1 MEENKKISELD
12 AIQNISN
19 TDEFIVIDKDV
30 TSGNDASSSGKTS
43 KVTLA
48 QLKNALHTE
57 GQKGNVGEDGIKGK
71 QGDDGEQGESGEQGD
86 RGEVGNKGQ
95 TGAKGISGGRGQ
107 TGEQGDTGGTGIKGI
122 RGAVGEP
129 GQPGTSTQDGDEGDP
144 GPVGEK
150 GLPGN
155 KGERGYKGGRSGQGI
170 QGLRGYKGDRG
181 PTADKGERGLKG
193 YKGDKANKGAKGLK
207 GYKGN
212 KGKPGSYPGRGALG
226 ASGEKGDKGLPGE
239 KGYVGGMNYPG
250 KPGETGFSYV
260 WNSQASTI
268 VEEYR
273 GEYESFSDS
282 IVVDPQTLNK
292 INSRYADR
300 ISFGVFAVTYK
311 LMCMRHFKLWTRDQF
326 YNSTTKE
333 REKRLQ
339 LHDFYNARQ
348 GSISTN
354 TITFFAPI
362 HRGGDKDEL
371 TSSRSRPV
379 CTIDY
384 QVINKTKT
392 EIEAER
398 KKLEDAW
405 KAAKKDVYQYS
416 NIPHANYK
424 THMKDPH
431 SATAVSDYPTR
442 DPAFYDYRSDDS
454 SKQDYIQSFS
464 NEKNPVKAED
474 INPYGYFQMKTHD
487 YTYSKK
493 LHKNVQTHN
502 IGSDYTRFPAK
513 AIQSHVKIVHLGWI

>member
-71 QGDDGEQGESGEQGD
+71 QGDDGEQGESGKQGD

-193 YKGDKANKGAKGLK
+193 YKGDKANKGEKGLK

-212 KGKPGSYPGRGALG
+212 KGKPGSYPGRGAVG
-226 ASGEKGDKGLPGE
+226 ASGEKGHKGLPGE
-239 KGYVGGMNYPG
+239 KGYRGDANAVGLPGRPGYSYGYNY
-250 KPGETGFSYV
+250 K
-260 WNSQASTI
+260 ASTI
-268 VEEYR
+268 VEEYK
-273 GEYESFSDS
+273 GEYENFSDS
-282 IVVDPQTLNK
+282 IVVDPLK
-292 INSRYADR
+292 YGISSVYVDR
-300 ISFGVFAVTYK
+300 ISFGIFAVTYK
-311 LMCMRHFKLWTRDQF
+311 LMCMRHFKLWTRDQY

-362 HRGGDKDEL
+362 HRDGV
-371 TSSRSRPV
+371 TSDISLSEGKPL

-384 QVINKTKT
+384 QVINKTKA
-392 EIEAER
+392 EIDAER
-398 KKLEDAW
+398 KRLEDEW

-416 NIPHANYK
+416 NMPHADLQKNLNNQDIEMTYINNWGSRRMEETRLGRYESTK
-424 THMKDPH
+424 KDG
-431 SATAVSDYPTR
+431 R
-442 DPAFYDYRSDDS
+442 F
-454 SKQDYIQSFS
+454 
-464 NEKNPVKAED
+464 
-474 INPYGYFQMKTHD
+474 YGYNHFKTDNFQQ
-487 YTYSKK
+487 KK
-493 LHKNVQTHN
+493 LHKGVQTHN
-502 IGSDYTRFPAK
+502 IGSDYTRFPPK
-513 AIQSHVKIVHLGWI
+513 TVQSHVKIVHLGWI